1 MLKISRESEINLVNV
16 LIDNDI
22 ISGKDLIDIKKIST
36 ENNKSQIDAIFELKL
51 TDEQKIIDL
60 LIKEQNLETVDLKKV
75 EVTDEIKTVL
85 PSNYIKVNFV
95 APFKIDNKTL
105 HIAIPDSSKLG
116 LMRNLKAITKK
127 NIELHAAK
135 ITDISEFIEK
145 LSSETDEVTIASIRD
160 ENRKRI
166 KTFESDLGDAGEV
179 LEKAPEED
187 IEAIE
192 NESEVIKFSTAVV
205 AEAIKMGVSDIHIEP
220 YRFSSRVRYRLDGML
235 QEQEQYKQF
244 LHDNYGAVVTRIKIM
259 GKLDIAERR
268 LPQDGAINFKI
279 ENKVVDLRL
288 SILPT
293 ANNERI
299 VMRILNKDA
308 GDIKLEQLNFEEQDL
323 KNLRKAIHSTQGLI
337 LVTGPTGSGK
347 STTLYSILKEV
358 SKPHLNI
365 LTAEDPVEYELD
377 GVGQVQIKDHIGLT
391 FASALRSFLRQ
402 DPEIILV
409 GEMRDKETVDIGLKA
424 ALTGHLVFST
434 LHTNDAPSTITRLQN
449 MGTPDYLISAATQL
463 VVAQR
468 LARKNCKDCRVPDDD
483 VNPKVL
489 QDLGFSAEQAS
500 RVKAI
505 KGKGCAKCSN
515 TGYKGRQGIYEILVV
530 SKPLKEAILR
540 QATTPE
546 LREIGIKEGFQTMKD
561 MGRRLIASGELN
573 FREYES
579 SFRRIR
585 MEAFTYKG
593 ISDGKYVTGDIE
605 ALNLDEASHLL
616 KEKKI
621 IITNIVKTKKKA
633 GEKKKSSGSSL
644 FGRSKKVKIED
655 ILIFSKQFATMV
667 KAGLPIL
674 QVLAMLR
681 DQMESQGIKDIIE
694 DIRKSLEGG
703 VNLSKC
709 FEKYPQHFDNV
720 YVTWSKAGEARG

>member
-1 MLKISRESEINLVNV
+1 MLKISRESEINLINV
-16 LIDNDI
+16 LIDNDV
-22 ISGKDLIDIKKIST
+22 ISGKDLINIKKKSS
-36 ENNKSQIDAIFELKL
+36 EGNKSQIEAVFDLKL
-51 TDEQKIIDL
+51 TDEKKILDIL
-60 LIKEQNLETVDLKKV
+60 VKEQNLEIIDLKKV
-75 EVTDEIKTVL
+75 EVSPDIKSVL

-95 APFKIDNKTL
+95 APFKMEGKTL
-105 HIAIPDSSKLG
+105 HIAIPDSSKLA

-127 NIELHAAK
+127 NIELHAAPL
-135 ITDISEFIEK
+135 TQISEFIEK
-145 LSSETDEVTIASIRD
+145 ISSDGEVTTASIRK
-160 ENRKRI
+160 ENKEKQ
-166 KTFESDLGDAGEV
+166 KTFDSDLGDAGEV

-187 IEAIE
+187 VEALE

-205 AEAIKMGVSDIHIEP
+205 AEAIKKGVSDIHIEP

-235 QEQEQYKQF
+235 QEQEQYKNF
-244 LHDNYGAVVTRIKIM
+244 LHDNYGAVVTRFKIM

-279 ENKVVDLRL
+279 EGKVVDLRL

-308 GDIKLEQLNFEEQDL
+308 GDITLEQLNFEEQDL
-323 KNLRKAIHSTQGLI
+323 KSLRKSIHSTQGLI

-377 GVGQVQIKDHIGLT
+377 GVGQVQIKDDIGLT

-468 LARKNCKDCRVPDDD
+468 LARKNCKNCKVPDDD

-505 KGKGCAKCSN
+505 KGKGCETCGN

-540 QATTPE
+540 KATTPE
-546 LREIGIKEGFQTMKD
+546 LREIAVKEGFQTMQD
-561 MGRRLIASGELN
+561 MGKRLIAGGDLN
-573 FREYES
+573 FREYE
-579 SFRRIR
+579 R
-585 MEAFTYKG
+585 
-593 ISDGKYVTGDIE
+593 
-605 ALNLDEASHLL
+605 
-616 KEKKI
+616 
-621 IITNIVKTKKKA
+621 
-633 GEKKKSSGSSL
+633 
-644 FGRSKKVKIED
+644 
-655 ILIFSKQFATMV
+655 
-667 KAGLPIL
+667 
-674 QVLAMLR
+674 VLSN
-681 DQMESQGIKDIIE
+681 E
-694 DIRKSLEGG
+694 
-703 VNLSKC
+703 
-709 FEKYPQHFDNV
+709 
-720 YVTWSKAGEARG
+720 

>member
-1 MLKISRESEINLVNV
+1 MLKISRESEINLINV
-16 LIDNDI
+16 LIDNDV
-22 ISGKDLIDIKKIST
+22 ISGKDLINIKKKSS
-36 ENNKSQIDAIFELKL
+36 EGNKSQIEAVFDLKL
-51 TDEQKIIDL
+51 TDEKKILDIL
-60 LIKEQNLETVDLKKV
+60 VKEQNLEIIDLKKV
-75 EVTDEIKTVL
+75 EVSPDIKSVL

-95 APFKIDNKTL
+95 APFKMEGKTL
-105 HIAIPDSSKLG
+105 HIAIPDSSKLA

-127 NIELHAAK
+127 NIELHAAPL
-135 ITDISEFIEK
+135 TQISEFIEK
-145 LSSETDEVTIASIRD
+145 ISSDGEVTTATIRQ
-160 ENRKRI
+160 ENKEKQ
-166 KTFESDLGDAGEV
+166 KTFDSDLGEAGEV

-205 AEAIKMGVSDIHIEP
+205 AEAIKKGVSDIHIEP

-235 QEQEQYKQF
+235 QEQEQYKNF
-244 LHDNYGAVVTRIKIM
+244 LHDNYGAVVTRFKIM

-279 ENKVVDLRL
+279 EGKVVDLRL

-308 GDIKLEQLNFEEQDL
+308 GDITLEQLNFEDQDL
-323 KNLRKAIHSTQGLI
+323 KSLRKSIHSTQGLI

-377 GVGQVQIKDHIGLT
+377 GVGQVQIKDDIGLT

-449 MGTPDYLISAATQL
+449 MGTPDYLISAACQL

-468 LARKNCKDCRVPDDD
+468 LARKNCKKCKIPDDD

-505 KGKGCAKCSN
+505 KGKGCETCSN

-540 QATTPE
+540 KATTPE
-546 LREIGIKEGFQTMKD
+546 LRQIAVKEGFQTMQD
-561 MGRRLIASGELN
+561 MGKRLIASGDLN
-573 FREYES
+573 FREYE
-579 SFRRIR
+579 R
-585 MEAFTYKG
+585 
-593 ISDGKYVTGDIE
+593 
-605 ALNLDEASHLL
+605 
-616 KEKKI
+616 
-621 IITNIVKTKKKA
+621 
-633 GEKKKSSGSSL
+633 
-644 FGRSKKVKIED
+644 
-655 ILIFSKQFATMV
+655 
-667 KAGLPIL
+667 
-674 QVLAMLR
+674 VLSN
-681 DQMESQGIKDIIE
+681 E
-694 DIRKSLEGG
+694 
-703 VNLSKC
+703 
-709 FEKYPQHFDNV
+709 
-720 YVTWSKAGEARG
+720 

>member
-1 MLKISRESEINLVNV
+1 MLKISRESEINLINV
-16 LIDNDI
+16 LIDNDV
-22 ISGKDLIDIKKIST
+22 ISGKDLINIKKKSS
-36 ENNKSQIDAIFELKL
+36 EGNKSQIEAVFDLKL
-51 TDEQKIIDL
+51 TDEQKILDIL
-60 LIKEQNLETVDLKKV
+60 VKEQNLEIIDLKKI
-75 EVTDEIKTVL
+75 TISNDIKSVL

-95 APFKIDNKTL
+95 APFKVDGKTL
-105 HIAIPDSSKLG
+105 HIAIPDSSKLT

-127 NIELHAAK
+127 NIELHAAPLSQ
-135 ITDISEFIEK
+135 ISEFIEK
-145 LSSETDEVTIASIRD
+145 ISSDGEVTTATIRN
-160 ENRKRI
+160 ENKEKQ
-166 KTFESDLGDAGEV
+166 KTFDSDLGEAGEV

-187 IEAIE
+187 IEALE

-205 AEAIKMGVSDIHIEP
+205 AEAIKKGVSDIHIEP

-235 QEQEQYKQF
+235 QEQEQYKKF
-244 LHDNYGAVVTRIKIM
+244 LHDNYGAVVTRFKIM

-279 ENKVVDLRL
+279 EGKVVDLRL

-299 VMRILNKDA
+299 VMRVLNKDA
-308 GDIKLEQLNFEEQDL
+308 GDITLEQLNFEDQDL
-323 KNLRKAIHSTQGLI
+323 KSLRKSIHSTQGLI

-377 GVGQVQIKDHIGLT
+377 GVGQVQIKDDIGFT
-391 FASALRSFLRQ
+391 FAKALRSFLRQ

-449 MGTPDYLISAATQL
+449 MGTPDYLISAACQL

-468 LARKNCKDCRVPDDD
+468 LARKNCKECKIPDDD

-505 KGKGCAKCSN
+505 KGKGCEVCSN

-540 QATTPE
+540 KATTPE
-546 LREIGIKEGFQTMKD
+546 LREIAIKEGFQTMQD
-561 MGRRLIASGELN
+561 MGKRLIASGELN
-573 FREYES
+573 FREYE
-579 SFRRIR
+579 R
-585 MEAFTYKG
+585 
-593 ISDGKYVTGDIE
+593 
-605 ALNLDEASHLL
+605 
-616 KEKKI
+616 
-621 IITNIVKTKKKA
+621 
-633 GEKKKSSGSSL
+633 
-644 FGRSKKVKIED
+644 
-655 ILIFSKQFATMV
+655 
-667 KAGLPIL
+667 
-674 QVLAMLR
+674 VLSN
-681 DQMESQGIKDIIE
+681 E
-694 DIRKSLEGG
+694 
-703 VNLSKC
+703 
-709 FEKYPQHFDNV
+709 
-720 YVTWSKAGEARG
+720 

>member
-1 MLKISRESEINLVNV
+1 MLKISRESEINLINV
-16 LIDNDI
+16 LIDNDV
-22 ISGKDLIDIKKIST
+22 ISGKDLINIKKKSS
-36 ENNKSQIDAIFELKL
+36 EGNKSQIEAVFDLKL
-51 TDEQKIIDL
+51 TDEKKILDIL
-60 LIKEQNLETVDLKKV
+60 VKEQNLEIIDLKKV
-75 EVTDEIKTVL
+75 EVSPDIKSVL

-95 APFKIDNKTL
+95 APFKMEGKTL
-105 HIAIPDSSKLG
+105 HIAIPDSSKLA

-127 NIELHAAK
+127 NIELHAAPL
-135 ITDISEFIEK
+135 TQISEFIEK
-145 LSSETDEVTIASIRD
+145 ISSDGEVTTATIRQ
-160 ENRKRI
+160 ENKEKQ
-166 KTFESDLGDAGEV
+166 KTFDSDLGEAGEV

-205 AEAIKMGVSDIHIEP
+205 AEAIKKGVSDIHIEP

-235 QEQEQYKQF
+235 QEQEQYKSF
-244 LHDNYGAVVTRIKIM
+244 LHDNYGAVVTRFKIM

-279 ENKVVDLRL
+279 EGKVVDLRL

-308 GDIKLEQLNFEEQDL
+308 GDITLEQLNFEEQDL
-323 KNLRKAIHSTQGLI
+323 KSLRKSIHSTQGLI

-377 GVGQVQIKDHIGLT
+377 GVGQVQIKDDIGLT

-449 MGTPDYLISAATQL
+449 MGTPDYLISAACQL

-468 LARKNCKDCRVPDDD
+468 LARKNCKKCKIPDDD

-505 KGKGCAKCSN
+505 KGKGCETCSN

-540 QATTPE
+540 KATTPE
-546 LREIGIKEGFQTMKD
+546 LRQIAVKEGFQTMQD
-561 MGRRLIASGELN
+561 MGKRLIASGDLN
-573 FREYES
+573 FREYE
-579 SFRRIR
+579 R
-585 MEAFTYKG
+585 
-593 ISDGKYVTGDIE
+593 
-605 ALNLDEASHLL
+605 
-616 KEKKI
+616 
-621 IITNIVKTKKKA
+621 
-633 GEKKKSSGSSL
+633 
-644 FGRSKKVKIED
+644 
-655 ILIFSKQFATMV
+655 
-667 KAGLPIL
+667 
-674 QVLAMLR
+674 VLSN
-681 DQMESQGIKDIIE
+681 E
-694 DIRKSLEGG
+694 
-703 VNLSKC
+703 
-709 FEKYPQHFDNV
+709 
-720 YVTWSKAGEARG
+720 

>member
-1 MLKISRESEINLVNV
+1 MLKISRESEINLINV
-16 LIDNDI
+16 LIDNDV
-22 ISGKDLIDIKKIST
+22 ISGKDLINIKKKSS
-36 ENNKSQIDAIFELKL
+36 EGNKSQIEAVFDLKL
-51 TDEQKIIDL
+51 TDEKKILDIL
-60 LIKEQNLETVDLKKV
+60 VKEQNLEIIDLKKV
-75 EVTDEIKTVL
+75 EVSPDVKSVL

-95 APFKIDNKTL
+95 APFKMEGKTL
-105 HIAIPDSSKLG
+105 HIAIPDSSKLA

-127 NIELHAAK
+127 NIELHAAPL
-135 ITDISEFIEK
+135 TQISEFIEK
-145 LSSETDEVTIASIRD
+145 ISSDGEVTTASIRK
-160 ENRKRI
+160 ENKEKQ
-166 KTFESDLGDAGEV
+166 KTFDSELGEAGEV
-179 LEKAPEED
+179 LEKTPEED

-205 AEAIKMGVSDIHIEP
+205 AEAIKKGVSDIHIEP

-235 QEQEQYKQF
+235 QEQEQYKNF
-244 LHDNYGAVVTRIKIM
+244 LHDNYGAVVTRFKIM

-279 ENKVVDLRL
+279 EGKVVDLRL

-308 GDIKLEQLNFEEQDL
+308 GDITLEQLNFEEEDL
-323 KNLRKAIHSTQGLI
+323 KSLRKSIHSTQGLI

-377 GVGQVQIKDHIGLT
+377 GVGQVQIKDDIGLT

-449 MGTPDYLISAATQL
+449 MGTPDYLISAACQL

-468 LARKNCKDCRVPDDD
+468 LARKNCKNCKTPDDD

-505 KGKGCAKCSN
+505 KGKGCETCSN

-540 QATTPE
+540 KATTPE
-546 LREIGIKEGFQTMKD
+546 LRQIAVKEGFQTMQD
-561 MGRRLIASGELN
+561 MGKRLIASGDIN
-573 FREYES
+573 FREYE
-579 SFRRIR
+579 R
-585 MEAFTYKG
+585 
-593 ISDGKYVTGDIE
+593 
-605 ALNLDEASHLL
+605 
-616 KEKKI
+616 
-621 IITNIVKTKKKA
+621 
-633 GEKKKSSGSSL
+633 
-644 FGRSKKVKIED
+644 
-655 ILIFSKQFATMV
+655 
-667 KAGLPIL
+667 
-674 QVLAMLR
+674 VLSN
-681 DQMESQGIKDIIE
+681 E
-694 DIRKSLEGG
+694 
-703 VNLSKC
+703 
-709 FEKYPQHFDNV
+709 
-720 YVTWSKAGEARG
+720 

>member
-22 ISGKDLIDIKKIST
+22 ISGKDLINIKKVST

-75 EVTDEIKTVL
+75 QISEDVKTVL

-95 APFKIDNKTL
+95 APFKIEGKTL

-135 ITDISEFIEK
+135 ITDISEYIDR

-160 ENRKRI
+160 ENRKKI
-166 KTFESDLGDAGEV
+166 KTFETDLGEAGEV
-179 LEKAPEED
+179 LENAPEED

-192 NESEVIKFSTAVV
+192 NESEVIKFSTAVL
-205 AEAIKMGVSDIHIEP
+205 AEAIRGGISDIHIEP
-220 YRFSSRVRYRLDGML
+220 YRFSSRVRFRLDGML
-235 QEQEQYKQF
+235 KEQEHYSKF
-244 LHDNYGAVVTRIKIM
+244 LHDNYGAVVTRFKIM

-268 LPQDGAINFKI
+268 LPQDGAIPFKI
-279 ENKVVDLRL
+279 DNKIVDLRL

-299 VMRILNKDA
+299 VMRVLNKDA
-308 GDIKLEQLNFEEQDL
+308 GDISLEQLNFEENDL
-323 KNLRKAIHSTQGLI
+323 LNLRKAIHGTQGLI

-347 STTLYSILKEV
+347 TTTLYSILKEV

-377 GVGQVQIKDHIGLT
+377 GVGQVQIKDDIGLT
-391 FASALRSFLRQ
+391 FAAALRSFLRQ

-449 MGTPDYLISAATQL
+449 MGTPDYLISAACTL
-463 VVAQR
+463 VLAQR
-468 LARKNCKDCRVPDDD
+468 LARKNCSECREPDPD
-483 VNPKVL
+483 VTPKVL
-489 QDLGFSAEQAS
+489 EEFGFTPEQAS
-500 RVKAI
+500 RANVSR
-505 KGKGCAKCSN
+505 GKGCAKCKDS
-515 TGYKGRQGIYEILVV
+515 GYKGRMGIYEVLSVTKAI
-530 SKPLKEAILR
+530 KEAILR
-540 QATTPE
+540 KATTPE
-546 LREIGIKEGFQTMKD
+546 LKKIAVDEGFRTMAD
-561 MGRRLIASGELN
+561 MGRDMILSGDLN
-573 FREYES
+573 FREFDRVLS
-579 SFRRIR
+579 
-585 MEAFTYKG
+585 
-593 ISDGKYVTGDIE
+593 
-605 ALNLDEASHLL
+605 
-616 KEKKI
+616 
-621 IITNIVKTKKKA
+621 A
-633 GEKKKSSGSSL
+633 G
-644 FGRSKKVKIED
+644 
-655 ILIFSKQFATMV
+655 
-667 KAGLPIL
+667 
-674 QVLAMLR
+674 
-681 DQMESQGIKDIIE
+681 
-694 DIRKSLEGG
+694 
-703 VNLSKC
+703 
-709 FEKYPQHFDNV
+709 
-720 YVTWSKAGEARG
+720 